1 MPLPLMCDA
10 WSRVHS
16 FAQLRRGKTERLGEL
31 GDVFDSRIPQAAFDV
46 ADVGGIEAGF
56 LGELFL
62 REGFGV
68 PLAADISPQRG
79 KNRFKF
85 RHGS

>member
-1 MPLPLMCDA
+1 LVSHHFFNA
-10 WSRVHS
+10 GI
-16 FAQLRRGKTERLGEL
+16 A
-31 GDVFDSRIPQAAFDV
+31 QAALDV
-46 ADVGGIEAGF
+46 ADVSGIKAGF

-68 PLAADISPQRG
+68 PLASDISPQRG
-79 KNRFKF
+79 KNGIKF